1 MNVAPSRR
9 LALLSL
15 AIMSSLAATFLPEP
29 AHSQATARSAADS
42 WSTTV
47 AAAQK
52 EGKVVVYGNMQ
63 APVAA
68 RIRADFEK
76 VHPGISLE
84 YTRLASGQMIAKL
97 NQERSTGVDGAEV
110 AILTDRGWL
119 EDRAK
124 DGTLAPLTGPNAAAW
139 PKTSVLPGGIPVLSL
154 ETMAIVYNPNLVK
167 TPITGYADLLRPEL
181 KGKITTEELVAPVIV
196 AWYEWV
202 EKNMGANY
210 FSRLAELQPGVYGS
224 ATAGVQSVAAGEF
237 AVATVINSGL
247 AVPLVKQGLPLR
259 VVNPTPAFGFA
270 FVGGV
275 VKWAKRPNAA
285 QVFMDYLMSTRG
297 QTVWNGQGD
306 SASPL
311 PNIPGSL
318 DPKTIAPFDPIPY
331 TADAVKAYTVK
342 WNALFGKK

>member
-1 MNVAPSRR
+1 MPSTLSSRCLPVAMIV
-9 LALLSL
+9 LSC
-15 AIMSSLAATFLPEP
+15 FNGF
-29 AHSQATARSAADS
+29 SQSANAQAPGRVGADA
-42 WSTTV
+42 WNGVV

-52 EGKVVVYGNMQ
+52 EAKVVVYGNMQ

-76 VHPGISLE
+76 AYPGMSLE
-84 YTRLASGQMIAKL
+84 YTRLASGAMVAKL

-119 EDRAK
+119 EDRVK
-124 DGTLAPLTGPNAAAW
+124 EGSLVAPTGPNAATW
-139 PKTSVLPGGIPVLSL
+139 PRASMISGSIPVLSL
-154 ETMAIVYNPNLVK
+154 ETMAIVYNPNMVK
-167 TPITGYADLLRPEL
+167 TPINGYADLFRPEL
-181 KGKITTEELVAPVIV
+181 KGKIATEELVAPVIV

-202 EKNMGANY
+202 EKTMGANY
-210 FSRLAELQPGVYGS
+210 FARLAELQPGIYGS

-270 FVGGV
+270 FVGGI

-285 QVFMDYLMSTRG
+285 QLFMDYLMSARG
-297 QTVWNGQGD
+297 QTAWNGQGD

-318 DPKTIAPFDPIPY
+318 DSRSITPFDPIPY
-331 TADAVKAYTVK
+331 TADVVKAYTVK

>member
-1 MNVAPSRR
+1 MRITSSSRR
-9 LALLSL
+9 ALLSL
-15 AIMSSLAATFLPEP
+15 ALFSSLTAISISAP
-29 AHSQATARSAADS
+29 AQSPGRTAADT

-52 EGKVVVYGNMQ
+52 EAKVVVYGNMQ

-76 VHPGISLE
+76 AYPGISLE

-97 NQERSTGVDGAEV
+97 NQERATGIDGAEI

-119 EDRAK
+119 EDRVK
-124 DGTLAPLTGPNAAAW
+124 DGSLAAIAGPNAATW
-139 PKTSVLPGGIPVLSL
+139 PKASMLQGVIPVLSL

-167 TPITGYADLLRPEL
+167 TPINGYADLFRPEL

-202 EKNMGANY
+202 EKTMGANY

-247 AVPLVKQGLPLR
+247 AVPLAKQGLPLR

-270 FVGGV
+270 FVGGI

-285 QVFMDYLMSTRG
+285 QVFMDYLMSVRG

-318 DPKTIAPFDPIPY
+318 DPKAIAPFDPIPY
-331 TADAVKAYTVK
+331 TADVVKNYTVK

>member
-1 MNVAPSRR
+1 MKSILSCRR
-9 LALLSL
+9 LPLAPVLLSCL
-15 AIMSSLAATFLPEP
+15 TVLSQSVIAQAPARAAGEG
-29 AHSQATARSAADS
+29 
-42 WSTTV
+42 WNGVV

-52 EGKVVVYGNMQ
+52 EGKIVVYGNMQ

-76 VHPGISLE
+76 AYPGMSLE
-84 YTRLASGQMIAKL
+84 YTRMASGAMIAKL
-97 NQERSTGVDGAEV
+97 NQERSVGVDGAEV

-119 EDRAK
+119 EDRVK
-124 DGTLAPLTGPNAAAW
+124 DGSLAPLAGPNAAAW
-139 PKTSVLPGGIPVLSL
+139 PKASMLSGNIPVLSL
-154 ETMAIVYNPNLVK
+154 ETMTIVYNPNMVK
-167 TPITGYADLLRPEL
+167 TPINGYADLFRPEL

-202 EKNMGANY
+202 EKTMGANY
-210 FSRLAELQPGVYGS
+210 VTRLAELQPGIYGS

-247 AVPLVKQGLPLR
+247 AVPLAKQGLPLR

-270 FVGGV
+270 FVGGI

-285 QVFMDYLMSTRG
+285 QLFMDYLMSVRG

-318 DPKTIAPFDPIPY
+318 DPRAISPFDPIPY
-331 TADAVKAYTVK
+331 TAEVVKAYTVK

>member
-1 MNVAPSRR
+1 MPSTLSSRCLPIALSVLSCLTGLSQSAIAQAPGR
-9 LALLSL
+9 AG
-15 AIMSSLAATFLPEP
+15 ADAWSSV
-29 AHSQATARSAADS
+29 
-42 WSTTV
+42 V

-76 VHPGISLE
+76 AYPGMSVE
-84 YTRLASGQMIAKL
+84 YTRLASGPMIAKL
-97 NQERSTGVDGAEV
+97 NQERSGGVDGAEV

-119 EDRAK
+119 EDRLK
-124 DGTLAPLTGPNAAAW
+124 DGSLASLAGPNAGTW
-139 PKTSVLPGGIPVLSL
+139 PRASMLSGSIPVLSL
-154 ETMAIVYNPNLVK
+154 ETMAIVYNPNMVK
-167 TPITGYADLLRPEL
+167 TPINGYADLFRPEL

-202 EKNMGANY
+202 EKTMGTNY
-210 FSRLAELQPGVYGS
+210 FTRLAELQPGIYGS

-247 AVPLVKQGLPLR
+247 AVPLAKQGLPLR

-285 QVFMDYLMSTRG
+285 QLFMDYLMSVRG
-297 QTVWNGQGD
+297 QTAWNGQGD

-318 DPKTIAPFDPIPY
+318 DARSIAPFDPLPY
-331 TADAVKAYTVK
+331 TDDVVKAYTVK